1 MPSTTIR
8 HESAEDRAA
17 DERPEERDVALTE
30 TEKIWMN
37 GELVD
42 WADAKIHVASH
53 GLHYGSGVFEGVRC
67 YDTPKGPAI
76 FRGRDHM
83 QRLHNS
89 ARLLYMDLPYSVDDL
104 HAACNELLS
113 ANGLPEA
120 YLRPIAFYGYGQ
132 LGVAARDN
140 PIETVI
146 ISWPWGAYLGEEAL
160 KTGIRA
166 KISTWQRIGANVI
179 PHVSKATGVYLN
191 SMLAVTEA
199 NKAGYDEAILLTPE
213 GTVADGSGEN
223 IFVVRD
229 GVLYTPDLS
238 TGILPGLTRDSIIQ
252 IAQDMGYRVV
262 EKSVIRSDLYLADE
276 VFMCG
281 TAAEVTPL
289 RSIDDHEIGVGP
301 VTLEIQQAYL
311 DTVRGRS
318 ERWSQ
323 CLDPVAT
330 GAPAEA

>member
-1 MPSTTIR
+1 M
-8 HESAEDRAA
+8 
-17 DERPEERDVALTE
+17 ALTE

-42 WADAKIHVASH
+42 WADAKIHVGTH
-53 GLHYGSGVFEGVRC
+53 GLHYGSGVFEGIRC
-67 YDTPKGPAI
+67 YDTPKGPAV
-76 FRGRDHM
+76 FRLADHM
-83 QRLHNS
+83 QRLVNS
-89 ARLLYMDLPYSVDDL
+89 ARLLSMQLPYTVEEL
-104 HAACNELLS
+104 RAATHELLG

-120 YLRPIAFYGYGQ
+120 YIRPIAFYGYGQ

-146 ISWPWGAYLGEEAL
+146 MSWPWGAYLGEEGLAQ
-160 KTGIRA
+160 GIRA
-166 KISTWQRIGANVI
+166 KVSSWQRISANVI
-179 PHVSKATGVYLN
+179 PHVAKATGVYLN

-199 NKAGYDEAILLTPE
+199 NNAGYDEAILLTPE

-229 GVLYTPDLS
+229 GVIYTPDLA
-238 TGILPGLTRDSIIQ
+238 TGILPGITRDTIIQ
-252 IAQDMGYRVV
+252 IATDLGHRVV
-262 EKSVIRSDLYLADE
+262 EKAVIRSDLYLADE

-289 RSIDDHEIGVGP
+289 RSIDDHEIGVGQ
-301 VTLEIQQAYL
+301 VTLELQKAYL

-318 ERWSQ
+318 DRWSHW
-323 CLDPVAT
+323 LDYVSS
-330 GAPAEA
+330 GARAEA